1 MSTRTRSSH
10 FSSSLST
17 GGAKKSFAA
26 FRADSDSEDEV
37 VTPVPPPTPVLNSLF
52 TLDDPIYAAMRRGDI
67 LWGDLLIPAA
77 AAPSYAPIVVPVER
91 PFFAEEG
98 LWAQPW
104 SDALEAHWNDCY
116 DTSAL
121 TDDAWSAMMTWLY
134 SVGWAIT
141 SESRKCVIAYPDN
154 QPARVWV
161 PPSRFELA
169 AQTDDSHHHHHHSNC
184 SRPPVLPTQP
194 KKKVPVPRF
203 CKMASACTEEGCRY
217 IHGDTIPRLN
227 EPCSFGA
234 ECGSSDPTGL
244 KRSQCLRMHPGE
256 TWTDGMVIHR
266 PTTN

>member
-1 MSTRTRSSH
+1 MKSTRFSRSSH
-10 FSSSLST
+10 SSSLST
-17 GGAKKSFAA
+17 GGAKKPFAA

-37 VTPVPPPTPVLNSLF
+37 VATVPAPISLVS
-52 TLDDPIYAAMRRGDI
+52 LDDPIYAAMDRGDM
-67 LWGDLLIPAA
+67 LWGDLLIPAVA
-77 AAPSYAPIVVPVER
+77 MPSYAPIVVPVER
-91 PFFAEEG
+91 PFFAEED

-116 DTSAL
+116 DMTAL

-134 SVGWAIT
+134 SVGWAIV

-169 AQTDDSHHHHHHSNC
+169 AQMDDHHHSHSHC
-184 SRPPVLPTQP
+184 SHSKPPTVPAQP

-203 CKMASACTEEGCRY
+203 CRAAGACTEEGCRY
-217 IHGDTIPRLN
+217 IHGDTIPRIN

-234 ECGSSDPTGL
+234 DCGASDPTGL

-266 PTTN
+266 PPTN